1 MQVCSRSRVWAV
13 VRALR
18 PVHTVH
24 AGLHS
29 AALKR
34 PNKEDDTDKNDELAT
49 QGCHRPYL
57 TNP

>member
-1 MQVCSRSRVWAV
+1 M
-13 VRALR
+13 R

-29 AALKR
+29 AALKW